1 MSCEARKITLS
12 QLYKES
18 NLMYIRYNATIE
30 DKPNG
35 QKKIGGTR
43 PAYSKIE
50 EQVDYK
56 AGAGKYY
63 SLLMGREI
71 KKDQYVMLLDFDNKA
86 ETNSK
91 NGLELV
97 QLLNLDQYKAPKQAT
112 PSGGLHYLFYVDGEQ
127 AKHI

>member
-1 MSCEARKITLS
+1 
-12 QLYKES
+12 
-18 NLMYIRYNATIE
+18 MYIRYNATIE

-43 PAYSKIE
+43 PAYSKITKQIE
-50 EQVDYK
+50 Y
-56 AGAGKYY
+56 APGSGKYY

-86 ETNSK
+86 DANSK

-97 QLLNLDQYKAPKQAT
+97 QLLNLDQYKAPKANNTIRRAT
-112 PSGGLHYLFYVDGEQ
+112 LSVLCGWRTSQTCRIQDRYHMRWG
-127 AKHI
+127 

>member
-1 MSCEARKITLS
+1 MTCETRKITIN

-18 NLMYIRYNATIE
+18 NLMYIRHNATIE

-43 PAYSKIE
+43 PAYSKITKQIE
-50 EQVDYK
+50 Y
-56 AGAGKYY
+56 APGSGKYY

-71 KKDQYVMLLDFDNKA
+71 KKDQYVMLLDFENKVDA
-86 ETNSK
+86 NSK

-97 QLLNLDQYKAPKQAT
+97 QLLNGLQSPNANDTIGRT
-112 PSGGLHYLFYVDGEQ
+112 PLYLLGR
-127 AKHI
+127 